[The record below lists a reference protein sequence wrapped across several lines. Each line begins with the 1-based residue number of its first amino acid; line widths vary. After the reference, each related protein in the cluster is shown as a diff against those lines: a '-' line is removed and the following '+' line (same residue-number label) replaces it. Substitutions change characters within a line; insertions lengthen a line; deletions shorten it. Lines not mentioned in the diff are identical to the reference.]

1 MIRFLTSLF
10 FLTLLASSALGEPI
24 ALGDGESFKFR
35 VGWGPIWGAGEIRV
49 KAERV
54 ETDGKETL
62 HVVTTTSTRG
72 VIRALYPF
80 DAAAESVFDGKDGRM
95 LEATATS
102 TAGKK
107 KTKATAVFDYPASIV
122 HYTDLLNASRTTKI
136 PLPEGNPVDL
146 ITSLILTRKWTLKP
160 GERGPAVVM
169 FDDEFYELSIIAQRY
184 DRVHAPWGD
193 TQALIL
199 EPKMEKNPKGM
210 FKKGGEV
217 RVWISQDERRLP
229 VKFEVA
235 MKFGTGTAYLTEYHP
250 PNNSNDSKTPP
261 AAADANPRP

>member
-1 MIRFLTSLF
+1 MIRFFIVLF
-10 FLTLLASSALGEPI
+10 LFTLWASSASSAPI
-24 ALGDGESFKFR
+24 ALGDGEMFKFR
-35 VGWGPIWGAGEIRV
+35 VGWGPVWSAGEIRV
-49 KAERV
+49 NAERV
-54 ETDGKETL
+54 ETSGKQTL
-62 HVVTTTSTRG
+62 RVVTTTSTRG

-80 DAAAESVFDGKDGRM
+80 DAAAESIFDGDDGRM
-95 LEATATS
+95 LEATAS
-102 TAGKK
+102 SAAGKK
-107 KTKATAVFDYPASIV
+107 KTKATAVFNYPEKIV
-122 HYTDLLNASRTTKI
+122 NYTDLLNPSRTTKI
-136 PLPEGNPVDL
+136 PLPEGGPVDL
-146 ITSLILTRKWTLKP
+146 ITSLILTRNWTLKP

-184 DRVHAPWGD
+184 DRVHTPWGD

-250 PNNSNDSKTPP
+250 PNNKPP
-261 AAADANPRP
+261 AGVADANPRP